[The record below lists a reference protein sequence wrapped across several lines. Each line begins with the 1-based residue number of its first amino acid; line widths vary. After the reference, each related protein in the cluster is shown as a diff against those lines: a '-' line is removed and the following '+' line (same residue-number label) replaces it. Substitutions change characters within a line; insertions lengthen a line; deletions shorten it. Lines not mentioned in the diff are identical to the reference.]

1 MLPLGLT
8 LAGGQTLRL
17 LCLGAHCDDIEI
29 GCGGTVLRLLEAFPG
44 ASVRWVVFTG
54 SPQRRA
60 EAQASAQ
67 ALLAMAGD
75 ARIEL
80 RSFRESFLPQ
90 AWGAV
95 KEEFERIKA
104 EFEPTLVLTHAGND
118 HHQDH
123 RVVAEL
129 TWNTFRDHLV
139 LEYEIPKYEGDI
151 GNPNL
156 FVPVTA
162 AQAEAKVTTLMKCFA
177 SQRRRAWF
185 DPATFLGL
193 MRLRGV
199 GCNAPSGYAE
209 AFTVRKMVL

>member
-1 MLPLGLT
+1 MQPLGLD
-8 LAGGQTLRL
+8 LPPGQQLRL

-29 GCGGTVLRLLEAFPG
+29 GCGATVLRLLDRFPN

-54 SPQRRA
+54 SAPRQA
-60 EAQASAQ
+60 EAKAA
-67 ALLAMAGD
+67 AARFLAAAGE

-80 RSFRESFLPQ
+80 LSHRESFLPQ

-95 KEEFERIKA
+95 KESFERLKA
-104 EFEPTLVLTHAGND
+104 EFAPTVILTHAVAD

-129 TWNTFRDHLV
+129 TWNTFRNHLV

-156 FVPVTA
+156 FVPIGRS
-162 AQAEAKVTTLMKCFA
+162 QAEAKVAALMDCFP
-177 SQRRRAWF
+177 SQHGRHWF

-193 MRLRGV
+193 MRLRGL

-209 AFTVRKMVL
+209 AFTARKMVM

>member
-1 MLPLGLT
+1 MHPLGLD
-8 LAGGQTLRL
+8 LKGGQTLRL

-29 GCGGTVLRLLEAFPG
+29 GGGATVLKLLEQFPG

-54 SPQRRA
+54 SPARHA
-60 EAQASAQ
+60 EAKSAAA
-67 ALLAMAGD
+67 ALLAAAGERRVD
-75 ARIEL
+75 L
-80 RSFRESFLPQ
+80 FSFRESFLPQ

-95 KEEFERIKA
+95 KDEFERLKA
-104 EFEPTLVLTHAGND
+104 EFVPTLILSHAMAD

-129 TWNTFRDHLV
+129 TWNTFRDHLI

-162 AQAEAKVTTLMKCFA
+162 AQAEAKVAMLLECFA
-177 SQRRRAWF
+177 TQHSRQWF

-193 MRLRGV
+193 MRLRGI
-199 GCNAPSGYAE
+199 GCNSPSGYAE
-209 AFTVRKMVL
+209 AFTVRKMVM

>member
-1 MLPLGLT
+1 MHPLGLT
-8 LAGGQTLRL
+8 LAPGQPLRL

-29 GCGGTVLRLLEAFPG
+29 GCGATVLGLLDRHPG
-44 ASVRWVVFTG
+44 ALVRWVVFTG
-54 SPQRRA
+54 SAQRHA
-60 EAQASAQ
+60 EAKAA
-67 ALLAMAGD
+67 AAIFLAKAAE

-80 RSFRESFLPQ
+80 KSYRESYLPQ

-95 KEEFERIKA
+95 KEEFERLRT
-104 EFEPTLVLTHAGND
+104 EFDPTLILTHALSD

-156 FVPVTA
+156 FVPVTR
-162 AQAEAKVTTLMKCFA
+162 AQANAKVATLMECFA
-177 SQRRRAWF
+177 SQHRRPWF
-185 DPATFLGL
+185 EPATFLGL

-199 GCNAPSGYAE
+199 GCNAASSHAE
-209 AFTVRKMVL
+209 AFTVRKMVI

>member
-1 MLPLGLT
+1 MHPLSLD
-8 LAGGQTLRL
+8 LKGGQPLRL

-29 GCGGTVLRLLEAFPG
+29 GCGATVLKLLDSWPG
-44 ASVRWVVFTG
+44 AQVRWVVFTG
-54 SPQRRA
+54 SGGRQA
-60 EAQASAQ
+60 EARTAAN
-67 ALLAMAGD
+67 AVLAAAGE
-75 ARIEL
+75 ARVDL
-80 RSFRESFLPQ
+80 RSYRESFLPQ

-95 KEEFERIKA
+95 KEEFERLKA
-104 EFEPTLVLTHAGND
+104 EFAPTLILTHAVTD

-139 LEYEIPKYEGDI
+139 LEYEIPKFEGDI

-156 FVPVTA
+156 FVPVTRDH
-162 AQAEAKVTTLMKCFA
+162 AQAKVATLMECFA
-177 SQRRRAWF
+177 SQRARPWF

-193 MRLRGV
+193 MRLRGI

-209 AFTVRKMVL
+209 AFTVRKMVM

>member
-1 MLPLGLT
+1 MQSLGLD
-8 LAGGQTLRL
+8 LKGGQPLRL

-29 GCGGTVLRLLEAFPG
+29 GCGATVLKLLEAWPG

-54 SPQRRA
+54 SAQRQA
-60 EAQASAQ
+60 EARAA
-67 ALLAMAGD
+67 AAVFLAAAGEARVELL
-75 ARIEL
+75 
-80 RSFRESFLPQ
+80 SHRESFLPQ

-95 KEEFERIKA
+95 KEEFERLKT
-104 EFEPTLVLTHAGND
+104 EFAPTVILTHAGHD

-156 FVPVTA
+156 FVPVSRA
-162 AQAEAKVTTLMKCFA
+162 HAETKVATLMECFA
-177 SQRRRAWF
+177 SQRSRGWF

-193 MRLRGV
+193 MRLRGI

-209 AFTVRKMVL
+209 AFTARKLVM

>member
-1 MLPLGLT
+1 MHPLGLD
-8 LAGGQTLRL
+8 LKGGQTLRL

-29 GCGGTVLRLLEAFPG
+29 GGGATVLKLLGQFPG

-54 SPQRRA
+54 SPARQA
-60 EAQASAQ
+60 EAKSAAA
-67 ALLAMAGD
+67 ALLAAAGERRVD
-75 ARIEL
+75 L
-80 RSFRESFLPQ
+80 HSFRESYLPQ

-95 KEEFERIKA
+95 KEEFERLKA
-104 EFEPTLVLTHAGND
+104 EFSPTVILTHAMAD

-162 AQAEAKVTTLMKCFA
+162 AQAETKVAVLAECFA
-177 SQRRRAWF
+177 TQRTRQWF

-193 MRLRGV
+193 MRLRGI

-209 AFTVRKMVL
+209 AFTVRKMVM

>member
-1 MLPLGLT
+1 MLPLTFDGLRS
-8 LAGGQTLRL
+8 QPPRI

-29 GCGGTVLRLLEAFPG
+29 GCGATMLRLLENWPG
-44 ASVRWVVFTG
+44 AQVRWVVFTG
-54 SPQRRA
+54 SPTRQEEARA
-60 EAQASAQ
+60 AAGMF
-67 ALLAMAGD
+67 LAKAGER
-75 ARIEL
+75 RIEL
-80 RSFRESFLPQ
+80 LSHRESFLPQ

-104 EFEPTLVLTHAGND
+104 DFSPSLVFTHALTD

-123 RVVAEL
+123 RILAEL
-129 TWNTFRDHLV
+129 TWNTFRDHVV

-156 FVPVTA
+156 FVPVGRSH
-162 AQAEAKVTTLMKCFA
+162 AEAKVATLTSCFA
-177 SQRRRAWF
+177 SQAGRNWF
-185 DPATFLGL
+185 EPTTFLGL

-209 AFTVRKMVL
+209 AFTARKLVL

>member
-1 MLPLGLT
+1 MQALTFEGLR
-8 LAGGQTLRL
+8 AQQLRL

-29 GCGGTVLRLLEAFPG
+29 GCGATILRLLAEWPG
-44 ASVRWVVFTG
+44 AQVRWVVFTG
-54 SPQRRA
+54 ASSRHAETRA
-60 EAQASAQ
+60 AAER
-67 ALLAMAGD
+67 LLAGAV
-75 ARIEL
+75 ARQVDL
-80 RSFRESFLPQ
+80 LSHRESFLPQ

-104 EFEPTLVLTHAGND
+104 SFTPTLILTHSHTD

-123 RVVAEL
+123 RVVSEL

-139 LEYEIPKYEGDI
+139 LEYEIPKYEGDL

-156 FVPVTA
+156 FVPVEHS
-162 AQAEAKVTTLMKCFA
+162 QAETKVAALMECFT
-177 SQRRRAWF
+177 SQRQRQWF

-193 MRLRGV
+193 MRLRGI

-209 AFTVRKMVL
+209 AFLVRKMVL

>member
-1 MLPLGLT
+1 MFPLGLD
-8 LAGGQTLRL
+8 LKGGQGLRL

-29 GCGGTVLRLLEAFPG
+29 GCGATVLKLLESCPG
-44 ASVRWVVFTG
+44 AQVRWVVFTG
-54 SPQRRA
+54 SPVRQAETRA
-60 EAQASAQ
+60 AAARLLSA
-67 ALLAMAGD
+67 AGD
-75 ARIEL
+75 ARVEL
-80 RSFRESFLPQ
+80 LSHRESFLPQ

-95 KEEFERIKA
+95 KEEFERLKA
-104 EFEPTLVLTHAGND
+104 EFAPTLILTHALKD
-118 HHQDH
+118 SHQDH

-156 FVPVTA
+156 FVPVTGG
-162 AQAEAKVTTLMKCFA
+162 QTETKVSTLMDCFT
-177 SQRRRAWF
+177 SQHSRAWF

-193 MRLRGV
+193 MRLRGL

>member
-1 MLPLGLT
+1 MQPLGLD
-8 LAGGQTLRL
+8 LKPGQPLRL

-29 GCGGTVLRLLEAFPG
+29 GCGATVLRLLERHPRTL
-44 ASVRWVVFTG
+44 VRWVVFTG
-54 SPQRRA
+54 STPRQA
-60 EAQASAQ
+60 EARSA
-67 ALLAMAGD
+67 ADRLLAAAGE
-75 ARIEL
+75 ARVDL
-80 RSFRESFLPQ
+80 LSHRESFLPQ

-95 KEEFERIKA
+95 KEAFERIKA
-104 EFEPTLVLTHAGND
+104 DFAPTLILTHAVAD

-129 TWNTFRDHLV
+129 TWNTFRNHLI

-156 FVPVTA
+156 FVPVERGD
-162 AQAEAKVTTLMKCFA
+162 AEAKVATLMECFA
-177 SQRRRAWF
+177 SQHGRHWF

-193 MRLRGV
+193 MRRM

>member
-1 MLPLGLT
+1 MLSLGLEPK
-8 LAGGQTLRL
+8 AGQPLRL

-29 GCGGTVLRLLEAFPG
+29 GCGATVLTLLERHPG
-44 ASVRWVVFTG
+44 TRVRWVVFTG
-54 SPQRRA
+54 SNLRQA
-60 EAQASAQ
+60 EARAAAEAFLAQ
-67 ALLAMAGD
+67 AGES
-75 ARIEL
+75 RVEL
-80 RSFRESFLPQ
+80 HAFRESFLPQ

-95 KEEFERIKA
+95 KEEFERLKA
-104 EFEPTLVLTHAGND
+104 DFAPSLILTHALAD

-156 FVPVTA
+156 FVPVGR
-162 AQAEAKVTTLMKCFA
+162 AQAETKVGILDRCFA
-177 SQRRRAWF
+177 SQKSRTWF

-193 MRLRGV
+193 MRLRGI
-199 GCNAPSGYAE
+199 GCNAQSGYAE
-209 AFTVRKMVL
+209 AYTARKLVL

>member
-1 MLPLGLT
+1 MQGLA
-8 LAGGQTLRL
+8 LNQGDGQPLRL

-29 GCGGTVLRLLEAFPG
+29 GCGATVLRLLREHPG

-54 SPQRRA
+54 SAPRRA
-60 EAQASAQ
+60 EARTAA
-67 ALLAMAGD
+67 ATLLAAAGD
-75 ARIEL
+75 ARVEL
-80 RSFRESFLPQ
+80 HSYRESFLPQ

-95 KEEFERIKA
+95 KEEFERLKA
-104 EFEPTLVLTHAGND
+104 DFDPHLILTHSTTD

-129 TWNTFRDHLV
+129 TWNTFRNHLV

-156 FVPVTA
+156 FVPVASTD
-162 AQAEAKVTTLMKCFA
+162 AESKVVTLMECFA
-177 SQRRRAWF
+177 SQRSRPWF
-185 DPATFLGL
+185 EPATFLGL

-199 GCNAPSGYAE
+199 GCNAPSGFAE
-209 AFTVRKMVL
+209 AFTARKATL

>member
-1 MLPLGLT
+1 MHSLCLDLK
-8 LAGGQTLRL
+8 GGQPLRL

-29 GCGGTVLRLLEAFPG
+29 GCGATVLKLLEECPG

-54 SPQRRA
+54 SAQRQA
-60 EAQASAQ
+60 EAKAA
-67 ALLAMAGD
+67 AAAILAAAGETRLDLL
-75 ARIEL
+75 
-80 RSFRESFLPQ
+80 SFRESFLPQ

-95 KEEFERIKA
+95 KEEFERLKA
-104 EFEPTLVLTHAGND
+104 EFTPTIILTHAHHD

-156 FVPVTA
+156 FVPVGTSH
-162 AQAEAKVTTLMKCFA
+162 AETKVATLMECFA
-177 SQRRRAWF
+177 SQGSRAWF

-193 MRLRGV
+193 MRLRGI

-209 AFTVRKMVL
+209 AFTARKLVI

>member
-1 MLPLGLT
+1 MHTLGLGMQ
-8 LAGGQTLRL
+8 GGQTLRL

-29 GCGGTVLRLLEAFPG
+29 GCGATVLRLLEACPG

-54 SPQRRA
+54 SAQRQA
-60 EAQASAQ
+60 EARAA
-67 ALLAMAGD
+67 AATLLAAAGD
-75 ARIEL
+75 ARIDL
-80 RSFRESFLPQ
+80 LSFRESFLPQ
-90 AWGAV
+90 AWGPV
-95 KEEFERIKA
+95 KEEFERLKA
-104 EFEPTLVLTHAGND
+104 EFAPTLILTHAGHD

-123 RVVAEL
+123 RVVSEL

-156 FVPVTA
+156 FVPVSR
-162 AQAEAKVTTLMKCFA
+162 AQAETKVAALMECFV
-177 SQRRRAWF
+177 SQRTRAWF

-193 MRLRGV
+193 MRLRGI

-209 AFTVRKMVL
+209 AFTARKLTI